1 MIGSLVEY
9 NQMLCHPE
17 LGTERAPWQPAAKAQ
32 VAAGES
38 VESISDRTQTAQ
50 QIVAALQG
58 GAPID
63 DGFNRL
69 YRLFYAT
76 VAHFFAKRGFSPEDS
91 LDLTQETFVRIYKS
105 IGAFR
110 QEARFD
116 TWLFTVATNVYR
128 EQLRRQSADKR
139 AGQEIP
145 LEQFPDKDGDAQ
157 ANPLVASSAH
167 PLQDVLDREKS
178 KRLREAIEGMPEQMR
193 KCLILRVYHDMR
205 YREISAVLRLST
217 ETVKVHLF
225 QARRRLRHELGDYFE
240 LAAAEPQEAEVR

>member
-1 MIGSLVEY
+1 V
-9 NQMLCHPE
+9 
-17 LGTERAPWQPAAKAQ
+17 AASRKAQ
-32 VAAGES
+32 VAAGER

-50 QIVAALQG
+50 QIVAGLQG
-58 GAPID
+58 GASID

-91 LDLTQETFVRIYKS
+91 LDLTQETFVRIYKG

-116 TWLFTVATNVYR
+116 TWLFTIATNVYR
-128 EQLRRQSADKR
+128 EQLRRQSTDKR
-139 AGQEIP
+139 AGQEVP
-145 LEQFPDKDGDAQ
+145 LEQFPNKDGDAP
-157 ANPLVASSAH
+157 ANPLVPLVASNAL
-167 PLQDVLDREKS
+167 PLQDVLDRERS
-178 KRLREAIEGMPEQMR
+178 ERLREAIESMPEQMR

-225 QARRRLRHELGDYFE
+225 QARRRLRHVLGDYFE